1 MISQKALSINGDSF
15 SPLLLTCTL
24 FLKLYSIIKVILFID
39 LFTCLFSHHLNVHSS
54 EPCLNYFQQYPWDL
68 EDCQAHWWV
77 LKNHLLNRRIKR
89 KELYLCMILS
99 VTRSTYSGCWL
110 FTGGSGGGVYP
121 PSPLW
126 HPYQGA
132 GERETSSISH
142 RSLHQS
148 CIPHI
153 LSWWTVPA
161 GTAEEHINNSTAR
174 AWPLRILSY
183 SCEISPTP
191 EFSQIYFT
199 KTSDEHALFSSL
211 GSFSG
216 SNLTLLLAQTLP
228 ESLCVA

>member
-110 FTGGSGGGVYP
+110 FTGGSGGGY
-121 PSPLW
+121 
-126 HPYQGA
+126 
-132 GERETSSISH
+132 
-142 RSLHQS
+142 
-148 CIPHI
+148 IPH
-153 LSWWTVPA
+153 LPC
-161 GTAEEHINNSTAR
+161 GTPTRGQGKGKLHLFHIDPCTSHAFLTFLVDGQSQLGQLKSTLTTQQQEPDL
-174 AWPLRILSY
+174 WESF
-183 SCEISPTP
+183 PTLV
-191 EFSQIYFT
+191 
-199 KTSDEHALFSSL
+199 K
-211 GSFSG
+211 
-216 SNLTLLLAQTLP
+216 
-228 ESLCVA
+228 